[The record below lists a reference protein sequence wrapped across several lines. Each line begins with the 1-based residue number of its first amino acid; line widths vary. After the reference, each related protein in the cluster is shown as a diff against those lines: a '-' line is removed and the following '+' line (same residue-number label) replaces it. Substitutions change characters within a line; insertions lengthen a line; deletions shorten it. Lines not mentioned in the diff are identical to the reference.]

1 MSNFNQILSVFDRA
15 LNFVGYTDELK
26 KDNYDFFTTNPD
38 QPTKIVPKIAFAQTP
53 TNIRNS
59 CIAVVSDNGKSG
71 VENVI
76 QFRDTGAPLIFEYV
90 RNENLI
96 RRWKSGVF
104 KPEFIENIAVNQIE
118 NAFKQNKNEWNPET
132 IFRAKLIS
140 KDRTPTQLDF
150 IDIGLLPAVEGDI
163 HERLHKLLN
172 RTFEDVIK
180 NEPEIENVFRLVF
193 RFIAAK
199 VLIDEGHKQNW
210 SARNANEILKSVENY
225 YNSDGSEIL
234 AVQVK
239 NQETLE
245 IAWNSI
251 RSSFHFQNLSVD
263 DLAFVYENTLISP
276 ELRKKYGV
284 HSTPPHV
291 AEYIVR
297 NLAIEEIP
305 EKDRYVLEPC
315 SGHGVFLISAMRRLR
330 ELLKT
335 PMTSKERHNYF
346 VERLTG
352 IELDS
357 FALEVCRLSLMLAD
371 YPNPDGW
378 NLYQEDVFASDRL
391 EKELKKARIVL
402 CNPPFEKFDQEKKA
416 KYGDKI
422 TFLQQP
428 KEILSRILKT
438 PPETLGFVM
447 PSVFSTSD
455 LYKDLQL
462 QLAKIYG
469 NIELTELPDKVFN
482 HAEVRTILLT
492 ASEKRND
499 GKNTF
504 VSYRIVNSR
513 NPEDLQNYSKFSPT
527 KEIKNILVTSKNFT
541 LWIPKLSKLWLYL
554 DDFPKLGTTTNIRT
568 GLRWLSEDE
577 RKQKF
582 GEAVSIFSETE
593 KPHFKKGCL
602 RVENTFEQYK
612 IKHTQYLSLLPE
624 HQASAIRAF
633 ELPWDEPKIVCNA
646 ARLSRNYWRLGAIAD
661 TEGLYFSPRFF
672 CIWSL
677 GLVSIY
683 SISALLNSPL
693 ANAFVFENDNTT
705 KNDNRIST
713 LEKLPIPPTEF
724 LTENSK
730 ISLLSEKFQRE
741 MAYSNRFIDEK
752 SLRHLLLEIDAEV
765 LKAYDLPPIL
775 ERQLLD
781 CFQGIKRPIPIDFTG
796 YYPDDFTSYIPLHE
810 LISDDI
816 QESTGEKLLENLK
829 PIYDKKISEMLAWLN
844 E

>member
-15 LNFVGYTDELK
+15 LNYVGYNDELIK
-26 KDNYDFFTTNPD
+26 NNSEFFTTNTT
-38 QPTKIVPKIAFAQTP
+38 QATKIAPKIAFAQTP

-59 CIAVVSDNGKSG
+59 CIVVISDNGKSG
-71 VENVI
+71 TENVI

-90 RNENLI
+90 HNENLI
-96 RRWKSGVF
+96 RRWKSGVY
-104 KPEFIENIAVNQIE
+104 KPEFIENIAVGNVE
-118 NAFKQNKNEWNPET
+118 NAFRQNIDEWNPET

-172 RTFEDVIK
+172 RTFEEILK
-180 NEPEIENVFRLVF
+180 SEPEIENVFRLVF

-210 SARNANEILKSVENY
+210 STKNASEILNEVENY
-225 YNSDGSEIL
+225 YNSDGSKIPS
-234 AVQVK
+234 VRVK
-239 NQETLE
+239 NQETLN

-305 EKDRYVLEPC
+305 ENDRYVLEPC

-346 VERLTG
+346 VERLVG

-378 NLYQEDVFASDRL
+378 NLYQEDVFATDRL
-391 EKELKKARIVL
+391 EKELTKARIVL
-402 CNPPFEKFDQEKKA
+402 CNPPFKVFDQEDKQ

-422 TFLQQP
+422 KFTQP
-428 KEILSRILKT
+428 PREILRRILT
-438 PPETLGFVM
+438 NPPETLGFVM
-447 PSVFSTSD
+447 PAVFSTSSK
-455 LYKDLQL
+455 YKDLHL
-462 QLAKIYG
+462 QLAKLYG
-469 NIELTELPDKVFN
+469 NIELVELPDKVFN
-482 HAEVRTILLT
+482 HAESPTTLLM
-492 ASEKRND
+492 ASEKRSN
-499 GKNTF
+499 GRNIF
-504 VSYRIVNSR
+504 VSYRIINSR
-513 NPEDLQNYSKFSPT
+513 SPEALTNELNFPAVKQL
-527 KEIKNILVTSKNFT
+527 KEIPKKVETFS

-554 DDFPKLGTTTNIRT
+554 SDFPQLKTEVSIKT
-568 GLRWLSEDE
+568 GIRWLSKEELKD
-577 RKQKF
+577 KF
-582 GEAVSIFSETE
+582 GQITQTTSKEQKTGFY
-593 KPHFKKGCL
+593 KGVFL
-602 RVENTFEQYK
+602 TQNNLEQYK
-612 IKHTQYLSLLPE
+612 IKEFQFLSLLPE
-624 HQASAIRAF
+624 HQNDKAF
-633 ELPWDEPKIVCNA
+633 ELKWDLPKVVCNA
-646 ARLSRNYWRLGAIAD
+646 SRLKRGYWRLGAFAD
-661 TEGLYFSPRFF
+661 NVGLTFSKQFF
-672 CIWSL
+672 CIWSI
-677 GLVSIY
+677 GSTSIY
-683 SISALLNSPL
+683 SLSALLNSPL
-693 ANAFVFENDNTT
+693 ANAFVYENDNTT
-705 KNDNRIST
+705 QSDNRIST
-713 LEKLPIPPTEF
+713 LETLPIPPKEF
-724 LTENSK
+724 LSQNSK
-730 ISLLSEKFQRE
+730 ISVLSQKFQNE
-741 MAYSNRFIDEK
+741 MMRLDSFIDEIN
-752 SLRHLLLEIDAEV
+752 LRKLLLEIDAEV

-796 YYPDDFTSYIPLHE
+796 YYPEGFTSYIPLHE
-810 LISDDI
+810 LISENI
-816 QESTGEKLLENLK
+816 QESTGENLLKNIE
-829 PIYDKKISEMLAWLN
+829 PIYDSKVSEMLAWLN

>member
-15 LNFVGYTDELK
+15 LSSVGYEGDLK
-26 KDNYDFFTTNPD
+26 KNNYEFFTTNSN
-38 QPTKIVPKIAFAQTP
+38 QPTKIVSKITFAQTP
-53 TNIRNS
+53 ANIRNS
-59 CIAVVSDNGKSG
+59 CIAVISDNGKSG

-210 SARNANEILKSVENY
+210 SSKNADEILKSVENY

-305 EKDRYVLEPC
+305 ENDRYVLEPC

-378 NLYQEDVFASDRL
+378 NLYQEDVFATDRL
-391 EKELKKARIVL
+391 EKELEKARIVL
-402 CNPPFEKFDQEKKA
+402 CNPPFENFDQEKKER
-416 KYGDKI
+416 YGEN
-422 TFLQQP
+422 TLFLQQP
-428 KEILSRILKT
+428 KEIIRRILT
-438 PPETLGFVM
+438 NPPETLGFVM
-447 PSVFSTSD
+447 PSIFSTSNK
-455 LYKDLQL
+455 YREIQL
-462 QLAKIYG
+462 ELAKKYG
-469 NIELTELPDKVFN
+469 NLKLAELPEVFN
-482 HAEVRTILLT
+482 HAQVRTTLLM
-492 ASEKRND
+492 ASDKRD
-499 GKNTF
+499 RGKNTF
-504 VSYRIVNSR
+504 VSYRIVGNKNHQALIDEKKFFPPSEKILPV
-513 NPEDLQNYSKFSPT
+513 PE
-527 KEIKNILVTSKNFT
+527 IAKNFS
-541 LWIPKLSKLWLYL
+541 LWIPKLSKLWVYL
-554 DDFPKLGTTTNIRT
+554 DDFPKLGSTANIKT

-582 GEAVSIFSETE
+582 GEIIPISSEIE
-593 KPHFKKGCL
+593 KPNFRKGCL
-602 RVENTFEQYK
+602 RVEDTFEQYK
-612 IKHTQYLSLLPE
+612 IKQTKYLSLLPE
-624 HQASAIRAF
+624 HQYSLFRAF
-633 ELPWDEPKIVCNA
+633 GLDWDKPKVVCNA
-646 ARLSRNYWRLGAIAD
+646 TRLRRSYWRLGAFAD
-661 TEGLYFSPRFF
+661 VDGLYFSKEFH
-672 CIWSL
+672 CIWSMYTI
-677 GLVSIY
+677 SIY
-683 SISALLNSPL
+683 SIAAILNSPL
-693 ANAFVFENDNTT
+693 ANAFVFDYDSTT
-705 KNDNRIST
+705 KSANRIST
-713 LEKLPIPPTEF
+713 LENLPIPFMELLDTNNRIH
-724 LTENSK
+724 T
-730 ISLLSEKFQRE
+730 ISEIFHTKMKHRDSFTDDSIVKK
-741 MAYSNRFIDEK
+741 M
-752 SLRHLLLEIDAEV
+752 LLEIDAEV

-781 CFQGIKRPIPIDFTG
+781 CFQGIKRPIPIDFNG
-796 YYPDDFTSYIPLHE
+796 YYSKDFKAYIPLHE
-810 LISDDI
+810 LISEDI
-816 QESTGEKLLENLK
+816 QESTGEKILKNIK
-829 PIYDKKISEMLAWLN
+829 PIYDTKTSKMLAWLN
-844 E
+844 D

>member
-1 MSNFNQILSVFDRA
+1 MTTFNQILSVFDKA
-15 LNFVGYTDELK
+15 LNFVGYNDELI
-26 KDNYDFFTTNPD
+26 KDNYEFFTTNSY
-38 QPTKIVPKIAFAQTP
+38 QPTKIVSKITFAQTP

-59 CIAVVSDNGKSG
+59 CIVIVSDNGKSG
-71 VENVI
+71 TENVK

-90 RNENLI
+90 HNENLI
-96 RRWKSGVF
+96 RRWKSGVYR
-104 KPEFIENIAVNQIE
+104 PEFIENIAVSNIE
-118 NAFKQNKNEWNPET
+118 NAFSQNKDEWNPET
-132 IFRAKLIS
+132 IFREKLIS
-140 KDRTPTQLDF
+140 RDRTLTQLDF

-172 RTFEDVIK
+172 RTFEDIIQ

-210 SARNANEILKSVENY
+210 STKNAGEILKAVENY
-225 YNSDGSEIL
+225 YNSDGSEIPS
-234 AVQVK
+234 VQVK
-239 NQETLE
+239 DKQTLE

-305 EKDRYVLEPC
+305 ENDRYVLEPC

-346 VERLTG
+346 VKRLTG

-378 NLYQEDVFASDRL
+378 HLYQEDVFATDRL
-391 EKELKKARIVL
+391 EKELEKARIVL
-402 CNPPFEKFDQEKKA
+402 CNPPFENFDREKRN
-416 KYGDKI
+416 KYWDKI

-428 KEILSRILKT
+428 KEILNRVLT
-438 PPETLGFVM
+438 NPPETLGFVM
-447 PSVFSTSD
+447 PSVFSTSSK
-455 LYKDLQL
+455 YKDIQL
-462 QLAKIYG
+462 QLAKNYG
-469 NIELTELPDKVFN
+469 NLKLTELPEVFN
-482 HAEVRTILLT
+482 HAQVRTTLLM
-492 ASEKRND
+492 ASDKRD
-499 GKNTF
+499 KGKNTF
-504 VSYRIVNSR
+504 VSYRIVGSR
-513 NPEDLQNYSKFSPT
+513 DRQALIDEKKFFPPNERLLPIPDT
-527 KEIKNILVTSKNFT
+527 AKNFS
-541 LWIPKLSKLWLYL
+541 LWIPKLSKIWVYL
-554 DDFPKLGTTTNIRT
+554 DDFPKLGSATNIKT
-568 GLRWLSEDE
+568 GLRWLSENE
-577 RKQKF
+577 RKRKF
-582 GEAVSIFSETE
+582 GEIIPISSETE
-593 KPHFKKGCL
+593 KPNFRKGCL
-602 RVENTFEQYK
+602 HVENTFEQYR
-612 IKHTQYLSLLPE
+612 IKQTQYLSLVPE
-624 HQASAIRAF
+624 HQESSIRAF
-633 ELPWDEPKIVCNA
+633 NLKWNLPKVVCNV

-661 TEGLYFSPRFF
+661 LEGLFFSPQFL

-677 GLVSIY
+677 DTASVY
-683 SISALLNSPL
+683 SIAAILNSPL
-693 ANAFVFENDNTT
+693 ANAFVFDYDNTT
-705 KNDNRIST
+705 KSANRIST
-713 LEKLPIPPTEF
+713 LENLPIPSVEF
-724 LTENSK
+724 LTEDSK
-730 ISLLSEKFQRE
+730 IHILSERLHAE
-741 MAYSNRFIDEK
+741 MNNLDRFTNESALK
-752 SLRHLLLEIDAEV
+752 KLLVEIDAEV

-796 YYPDDFTSYIPLHE
+796 YYPEDFTAYIPLHE
-810 LISDDI
+810 LISEDI
-816 QESTGEKLLENLK
+816 QESTGEKLLENIK
-829 PIYDKKISEMLAWLN
+829 PIYDTKISEMLAWLN